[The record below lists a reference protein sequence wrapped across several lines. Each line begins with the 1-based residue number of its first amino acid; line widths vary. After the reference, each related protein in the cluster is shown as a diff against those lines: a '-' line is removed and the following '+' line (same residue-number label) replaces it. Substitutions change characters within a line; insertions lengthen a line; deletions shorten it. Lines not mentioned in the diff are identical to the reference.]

1 MHCQVGLMHK
11 YSVRCPTCGEMQDPM
26 SLICSKGHDALLR
39 TFYGLSQLIPRNMPG
54 IWKFYDWL
62 PVEGIISEGIGKT
75 VTYKSEA
82 FARELGLS
90 DLYVAFN
97 GYWPENNASMMTCTF
112 KDLEAFP
119 TMQRLL
125 ERQDGRI
132 MVVASAGNTA
142 RAFAHVCCITG
153 QPLLLIVPEN
163 SVHRLWTLHA
173 DASSICLVTVEG
185 DYYNAIELANKV
197 ALRQRFVSEGGAK
210 NVARRDGMGTV
221 MLDAVLTMKKLPMH
235 YFQAV
240 GSGTGGISAWEASI
254 RLIQDGS
261 FGNVLPQ
268 LHLAQNLPCAPLIS
282 MRAGNVT
289 DQSIVDGKCP
299 EDMYDDVLFN
309 RKPPYSVA
317 GGVRDA
323 LQATGGRMYGID
335 NAAAAHAQQLFEE
348 LEGIDINPAAA
359 VAVAALM
366 QAVEKKF
373 TGHNDSIVLNITG
386 GGMERLRRD
395 CNLYP
400 IVPDIRVSAHDPEAE
415 SKIVDKVAKKFKR

>member
-1 MHCQVGLMHK
+1 
-11 YSVRCPTCGEMQDPM
+11 M

-39 TFYGLSQLIPRNMPG
+39 TFYGASRLTPRNMPG
-54 IWKFYDWL
+54 IWEFYDWL
-62 PVEGIISEGIGKT
+62 PVDGIIGEGTGKT

-90 DLYVAFN
+90 ELYVAFN
-97 GYWPENNASMMTCTF
+97 GYWPEKNASMMTCTF

-125 ERQDGRI
+125 ERQDRRI
-132 MVVASAGNTA
+132 MTVASAGNTA
-142 RAFAHVCCITG
+142 RAFAHVCSITR
-153 QPLLLIVPEN
+153 QPLLLVVPEN
-163 SVHRLWTLHA
+163 SVHRLWTLHE
-173 DASSICLVTVEG
+173 DTSSICLVTVEG

-197 ALRQRFVSEGGAK
+197 TLRERFVSEGGAK
-210 NVARRDGMGTV
+210 NVARREGMGTV
-221 MLDAVLTMKKLPMH
+221 MLDAVLTMEKLPMH

-240 GSGTGGISAWEASI
+240 GSGTGGISAWEASL
-254 RLIQDGS
+254 RLIHDGR

-282 MRAGNVT
+282 MWANNVA

-309 RKPPYSVA
+309 RKPPYSVV

-373 TGHNDSIVLNITG
+373 IDRNDSIVLNITG
-386 GGMERLRRD
+386 GGMERLHRD
-395 CNLYP
+395 YNLYHL
-400 IVPDIRVSAHDPEAE
+400 IPDMRVSAHDPEAE
-415 SKIVDKVAKKFKR
+415 SKIVDKVTEKFKR

>member
-1 MHCQVGLMHK
+1 
-11 YSVRCPTCGEMQDPM
+11 M
-26 SLICSKGHDALLR
+26 SLACSKGHDALLR
-39 TFYGLSQLIPRNMPG
+39 TFYEASQLIPRDMPG

-62 PVEGIISEGIGKT
+62 PVSGIISEGTGKT

-90 DLYVAFN
+90 DLYIAFN
-97 GYWPENNASMMTCTF
+97 GYWPQKDASMMTCTF

-125 ERQDGRI
+125 ERKDNRI

-153 QPLLLIVPEN
+153 QPLLLVIPEN
-163 SVHRLWTLHA
+163 SAHRLWTLHE
-173 DASSICLVTVEG
+173 DTSPICLVTVEG
-185 DYYNAIELANKV
+185 DYNNAIELASKV
-197 ALRQRFVSEGGAK
+197 ASREGFVSEGGAK
-210 NVARRDGMGTV
+210 NMARRDGMGTV

-240 GSGTGGISAWEASI
+240 GSGTGGISAWEASV
-254 RLIQDGS
+254 RLIRDGR
-261 FGNVLPQ
+261 FGNALPQ
-268 LHLAQNLPCAPLIS
+268 LHLAQNMPCAPLIS
-282 MRAGNVT
+282 MWSGHAATKDTVHE
-289 DQSIVDGKCP
+289 KCP
-299 EDMYDDVLFN
+299 KDMYDDVLFN
-309 RKPPYSVA
+309 RKPPFSIM

-348 LEGIDINPAAA
+348 LEGIDINPASA

-366 QAVEKKF
+366 EAVEKKII
-373 TGHNDSIVLNITG
+373 GQNDSIVLNITG

-395 CNLYP
+395 HNLYS
-400 IVPDIRVSAHDPEAE
+400 IVPDMQISAHDPEAE
-415 SKIVDKVAKKFKR
+415 LKIAEKVAEKFQR